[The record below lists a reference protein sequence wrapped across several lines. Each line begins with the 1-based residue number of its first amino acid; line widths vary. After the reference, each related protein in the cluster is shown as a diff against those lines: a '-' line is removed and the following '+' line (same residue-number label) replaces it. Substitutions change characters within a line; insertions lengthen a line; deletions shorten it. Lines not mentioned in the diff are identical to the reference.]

1 MGALLIGRG
10 SRKGR
15 AMDKA
20 LCYGAL
26 GVGALML
33 LVFILDLVA
42 GFPFGGG
49 NFVVGDVF
57 GFLASAIV
65 VYLAWNASR
74 DLK

>member
-1 MGALLIGRG
+1 MSAILIGRG

-15 AMDKA
+15 AMNKA

-33 LVFILDLVA
+33 LVFLLDMIA
-42 GFPFGGG
+42 GFPFGGDK
-49 NFVVGDVF
+49 FVTGDIF